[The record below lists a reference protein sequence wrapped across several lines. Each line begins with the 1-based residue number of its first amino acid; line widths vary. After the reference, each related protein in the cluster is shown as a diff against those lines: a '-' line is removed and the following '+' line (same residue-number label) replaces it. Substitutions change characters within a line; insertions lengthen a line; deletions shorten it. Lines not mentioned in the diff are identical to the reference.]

1 MGFPRQE
8 NWSGLLFPSPE
19 DLPDPRIALES
30 PAWQAD
36 SLPVTTWESL
46 VKCETLLK
54 QWSLMCYSL
63 EAEKFRLGGPL
74 PSTAN
79 DGISSIQ
86 SLSHVQLFVVPWTA
100 ARQASLS
107 ITNSW
112 CLLKPMS
119 VELQNMIL

>member
-1 MGFPRQE
+1 
-8 NWSGLLFPSPE
+8 
-19 DLPDPRIALES
+19 
-30 PAWQAD
+30 
-36 SLPVTTWESL
+36 
-46 VKCETLLK
+46 
-54 QWSLMCYSL
+54 MCYSL

-74 PSTAN
+74 PGTAN

-86 SLSHVQLFVVPWTA
+86 LLSRVRLFAVPWTA
-100 ARQASLS
+100 APQASLS